1 MAGPEPTEQR
11 LRRLLVMLPWLMQR
25 ERVRVEDMARTFH
38 LKPAQLVKDLELAAC
53 CGLPPYVDELI
64 DVFVDDGWVQAGV
77 PRLFSRPLRLTP
89 REGFTLL
96 AAGRAAMAV
105 PGAEPDGPLARALD
119 KLERALAERPVLAVA
134 LDEPEHLALVREAVA
149 DGERLALTYWSAG
162 RDELTERVVTPRQV
176 FSERGRW
183 YLVADDS
190 ASGEER
196 TFRVDRI
203 EEATRTGERVPV
215 APSPAAP
222 PDPAAGLAADA
233 PRVTVLV
240 PADARWVAETYPT
253 DSVTEEP
260 DGRLRMVLPVVSHR
274 WLARLLVRLGG
285 GARVIDP
292 PDLAGLGAAAA
303 ARTLQR
309 YR

>member
-96 AAGRAAMAV
+96 AAGRAALAV
-105 PGAEPDGPLARALD
+105 PGAEPGGPLARALD

-134 LDEPEHLALVREAVA
+134 LDEPEYLAMVREAV
-149 DGERLALTYWSAG
+149 DGGERLALTYWSAG

-203 EEATRTGERVPV
+203 EEATRTGERVPWPR
-215 APSPAAP
+215 PSRRRRTRRP
-222 PDPAAGLAADA
+222 PWQPMRLA
-233 PRVTVLV
+233 
-240 PADARWVAETYPT
+240 
-253 DSVTEEP
+253 
-260 DGRLRMVLPVVSHR
+260 
-274 WLARLLVRLGG
+274 
-285 GARVIDP
+285 
-292 PDLAGLGAAAA
+292 
-303 ARTLQR
+303 
-309 YR
+309 